1 MKRLQAFLITFFILY
16 ALGAAPRAAA
26 QLKLVQTI
34 ELERDVTGHFDHFGV
49 DLKHDR
55 LFATSAS
62 KSVLVFNIKTG
73 EPIHHIEG
81 IGKPAAVL
89 YREDLNRIYVT
100 DAEDGSLR
108 IIDGDSYRIMK
119 SVKLLPDADS
129 AGYDPATKYLYID
142 NGGKDA
148 KLSYEMVSIVDTTT
162 GEKVGDIKV
171 DGDSLEAIVLERGSP
186 RMYVNNRA
194 KNRVEIIDRDKRK
207 LIGSLPITLGKVN
220 VPMAFDETNHRLFV
234 GCRDGHL
241 VVFDTASGK
250 ELQALPITEGTDDLV
265 FDPPSKRI
273 YVASDGAAD
282 VYEQTDPDHYKFLGK
297 VTTGPVA
304 KTGRLVPELNRY
316 FVAAPKHDD
325 KQAEILVFE
334 VQ

>member
-207 LIGSLPITLGKVN
+207 LIGSLPITL
-220 VPMAFDETNHRLFV
+220 
-234 GCRDGHL
+234 
-241 VVFDTASGK
+241 
-250 ELQALPITEGTDDLV
+250 
-265 FDPPSKRI
+265 
-273 YVASDGAAD
+273 
-282 VYEQTDPDHYKFLGK
+282 
-297 VTTGPVA
+297 
-304 KTGRLVPELNRY
+304 
-316 FVAAPKHDD
+316 
-325 KQAEILVFE
+325 
-334 VQ
+334 